1 MPPQIDLY
9 TGIHKGQRSYM
20 SKFSKRAGTLDMNAP
35 EALTKLVTNYNELV
49 EHFRVHADLEEQ
61 HIHTLLY
68 DRIPEGAKDLE
79 EDHGRQE
86 QMLEDLAKHL
96 RSLLEKPVKFEKR
109 EEVALE
115 FYRGF
120 NRFISV
126 YLAHINKEE
135 EVIQPSLWKLCTP
148 GELLNA
154 FNTIIASMEPRMLML
169 NLGIMIPAMN
179 IDERITLLNS
189 IKSSAPPE
197 AYRGVTELAERVL
210 NPGDWL
216 DLRKRLGEG

>member
-35 EALTKLVTNYNELV
+35 EALTKLVT
-49 EHFRVHADLEEQ
+49 D
-61 HIHTLLY
+61 Y
-68 DRIPEGAKDLE
+68 DE
-79 EDHGRQE
+79 
-86 QMLEDLAKHL
+86 LEDLAKHL

-135 EVIQPSLWKLCTP
+135 EVIQPSLWNLCTP

>member
-1 MPPQIDLY
+1 MPSQIDLY
-9 TGIHKGQRSYM
+9 TGIHKGQRSYL
-20 SKFSKRAGTLDMNAP
+20 SQFSKQAGTLDINDP
-35 EALTKLVTNYNELV
+35 EALAKLATDYSELL
-49 EHFRVHADLEEQ
+49 EHFRVHAALEEQ
-61 HIHTLLY
+61 HIHPLLY

-86 QMLEDLAKHL
+86 QILENLAKHL
-96 RSLLEKPVKFEKR
+96 GTLSEKPVEFEKR
-109 EEVALE
+109 EEIALE
-115 FYRGF
+115 FYRGL

-148 GELLNA
+148 GELLEA

-179 IDERITLLNS
+179 IDERTTLLKG
-189 IKSSAPPE
+189 IKASAPPE
-197 AYRGVTELAERVL
+197 AYKGITALAERAL
-210 NPGDWL
+210 SPEDWS
-216 DLRKRLGEG
+216 DLRERIGEA